1 MEASR
6 YLVREGK
13 LFKIASSSTDG
24 FNEGGG
30 SEGAVSSSNGS
41 GGNGNTIGMRLY
53 YFALFND
60 ALAYGKEIF
69 SGAQRYQFHRLVR
82 VFGVVDVLGSSTD
95 FLVQSDKGKDL
106 RLRAKDR
113 GEKQIWMNDM
123 LDHAAP
129 LEDHAAVP
137 ISQLRPGNSSA
148 GRRNSEEGAASSSSA
163 RQRHRRGRMPN
174 AAAADFGIA
183 PERRNSNFV

>member
-1 MEASR
+1 MQQCFVEASR

-30 SEGAVSSSNGS
+30 SGGAVSSSNGS
-41 GGNGNTIGMRLY
+41 GGNGNTSGMRLY

-60 ALAYGKEIF
+60 ALAYGQEIF
-69 SGAQRYQFHRLVR
+69 PGAQRYQFHRLVR

-113 GEKQIWMNDM
+113 VVKQNWMNDM

-129 LEDHAAVP
+129 LEDNADVTN
-137 ISQLRPGNSSA
+137 SKLRPGNSSA
-148 GRRNSEEGAASSSSA
+148 VRRNREEDTTSSSPPPLPS
-163 RQRHRRGRMPN
+163 
-174 AAAADFGIA
+174 
-183 PERRNSNFV
+183 